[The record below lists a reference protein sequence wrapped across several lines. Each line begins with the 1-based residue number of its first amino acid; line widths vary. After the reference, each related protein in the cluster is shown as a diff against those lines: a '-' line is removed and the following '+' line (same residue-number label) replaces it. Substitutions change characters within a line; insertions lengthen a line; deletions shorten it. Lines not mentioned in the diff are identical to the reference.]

1 MVVVQN
7 AARAPIPRGR
17 VRAVLAGAGQVA
29 EIGARLPEGGWGLA
43 VRISGDG
50 ELRRLNRQFLGE
62 DRPTDVLSF
71 PSGDRGPGA
80 HLGDIVISW
89 PAVVRQAA
97 HYGHPEDTE
106 LALLAVHGFLH
117 VLGWDHA
124 GTDEEAE
131 MVRLTVA
138 ALRPSDIHIAPGRL

>member
-117 VLGWDHA
+117 VLGWDHVGA
-124 GTDEEAE
+124 DEEAE
-131 MVRLTVA
+131 MGRLTLA
-138 ALRPSDIHIAPGRL
+138 ALRRSDVHLAPGRL